1 MRGLLGWT
9 HLVCVLVILLTARAV
24 ARFVRLFY
32 FLFPGRRLLDAL
44 WTKSASLQRVFRYQ
58 LSGSEST
65 TAATATACTT
75 PELLH
80 AAGFRCET
88 HTVLTPDGF
97 WIVLFRIV
105 RDDNRQPSHQAPG
118 AERRGDAPARTPV
131 LFLHG
136 LMLSSDSFLA
146 TGGDSLALVLA
157 RAGHDV
163 WLGNNRGNKYS
174 SKHERHCP
182 SEDAYWDYSLDELAR
197 FDVPTMV
204 ERVCAV
210 TGRPSVACVG
220 FSNGTAQMFAAL
232 ALLPELRQRISAFVA
247 LSPAVAVNS
256 IRKSIV
262 KSLVDSRLH
271 YIFLLFGRRQMLP
284 VTLTAQR
291 LLTPG
296 FFARSVDA
304 AVMFL
309 FGWKMEHIEPNKKAD
324 IYRHIFSY
332 SSVKQV
338 VHWFQ
343 CIQLGEGLRMY
354 DPRVTPSKGAHHR
367 TPIYDV
373 RSIDGVPIT
382 AFYGTADT
390 LVDVAGLVR
399 VLPPAAKC
407 MSVDGLTHL
416 ELMWA
421 TEKLKQEVY
430 PVVIRALADV

>member
-1 MRGLLGWT
+1 MRGLLGWV
-9 HLVCVLVILLTARAV
+9 HLCCVLVFLLTARAV
-24 ARFVRLFY
+24 AAFVRLFY
-32 FLFPGRRLLDAL
+32 LLFPGRPLLDAL
-44 WTKSASLQRVFRYQ
+44 WTKSAALQRVFRYQ
-58 LSGSEST
+58 LKLSGGAPA
-65 TAATATACTT
+65 TAATAPSTT
-75 PELLH
+75 PELLR
-80 AAGFRCET
+80 AAGFGCET

-97 WIVLFRIV
+97 WLVLFRV
-105 RDDNRQPSHQAPG
+105 VPRGPPPRRQAPG
-118 AERRGDAPARTPV
+118 SERHRHVAHKAPV
-131 LFLHG
+131 LFVHG

-146 TGGDSLALVLA
+146 TGDSALPLVLA
-157 RAGHDV
+157 RKGHDV

-174 SKHERHCP
+174 SRHERSLP

-204 ERVCAV
+204 ERVCSV
-210 TGRPSVACVG
+210 TGRPSVAYVG

-232 ALLPELRQRISAFVA
+232 ALLPELRQRVSAFIA

-256 IRKSIV
+256 IRESIV
-262 KSLVDSRLH
+262 KSLVESRLH

-291 LLTPG
+291 LLTPS
-296 FFARSVDA
+296 FFARSVDT

-309 FGWKMEHIEPNKKAD
+309 FGWPMEHIDPAKKAD
-324 IYRHIFSY
+324 IYRHIFSF

-343 CIQLGEGLRMY
+343 CIQLGDGLRMY
-354 DPRVTPSKGAHHR
+354 DPLVTPSKGAHHR

-373 RSIDGVPIT
+373 RSISGVPIT

-390 LVDVAGLVR
+390 LVDVAGLAR
-399 VLPPAAKC
+399 VLPPSAKC
-407 MSVDGLTHL
+407 VPVEGLTHL

-421 TEKLKQEVY
+421 TEKLNQEVH
-430 PVVIRALADV
+430 PLVVGALAEV